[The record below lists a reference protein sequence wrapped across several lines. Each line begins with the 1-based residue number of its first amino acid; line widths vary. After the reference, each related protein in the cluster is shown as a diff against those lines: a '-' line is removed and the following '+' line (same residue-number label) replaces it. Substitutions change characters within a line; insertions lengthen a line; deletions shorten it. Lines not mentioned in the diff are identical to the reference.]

1 MTPFDADTSD
11 EWALCCEAAEALVPH
26 IRDRLVNKSNKNLVE
41 QDGFG
46 RLCLPGVPRS
56 AIRGIVSANYPPLR
70 AGEEPYESPTDEVK
84 NGQLRSAAIRAL
96 DLALKGVGCDLRQE
110 ILLVDR
116 FPFHVPLRTNVPALV
131 KSLPH
136 AKVTQFYKYY
146 DEFLLQ
152 FLDSRM
158 PLLIM
163 GRASFEEGFHGE
175 KLQKS
180 LGSLAP
186 IDPVM
191 LHTTCAVVEAYNPSH
206 EQALS
211 SDAALAAFGQA
222 LTNQTTTSTFW
233 NELAL
238 SEELVAI
245 RASTRYGGSN
255 ESDLQRSAREESCFG
270 GSKESDL
277 QRSAREAS
285 AFGGSK
291 ESDLQRSAR
300 EGGSKESALQRSVK
314 FGGSNMSEAQKKVW
328 KGEVKRK
335 PHPKGK
341 DRKKSKRTKDD
352 VYYRINRII
361 EDKDKG
367 KWIAVKSYNR
377 LVEIGNDSNSKGFAN
392 KIQQV
397 LTRRNP
403 VCEGSYWYAGSPG
416 HQGHVAESF
425 AQMKDDLNLFI
436 RP

>member
-26 IRDRLVNKSNKNLVE
+26 IRDHLVNKSNKNLVE

-245 RASTRYGGSN
+245 RASGR
-255 ESDLQRSAREESCFG
+255 QRAALVSGF
-270 GSKESDL
+270 
-277 QRSAREAS
+277 
-285 AFGGSK
+285 
-291 ESDLQRSAR
+291 
-300 EGGSKESALQRSVK
+300 GGSKESALQRSVS

>member
-26 IRDRLVNKSNKNLVE
+26 IRDHLVNKSNKNLVE

-255 ESDLQRSAREESCFG
+255 ESDLQRSARE
-270 GSKESDL
+270 
-277 QRSAREAS
+277 
-285 AFGGSK
+285 
-291 ESDLQRSAR
+291 
-300 EGGSKESALQRSVK
+300 GGSKESALQRSVS

>member
-26 IRDRLVNKSNKNLVE
+26 IRDHLVNKSNKNLVE

-245 RASTRYGGSN
+245 RASGRQRAALVSGFGGSK

-270 GSKESDL
+270 GSNESDL
-277 QRSAREAS
+277 QRSEREAS
-285 AFGGSK
+285 GF
-291 ESDLQRSAR
+291 
-300 EGGSKESALQRSVK
+300 GGSKESALQRSVS

>member
-26 IRDRLVNKSNKNLVE
+26 IRDRLVNKSNKNLLE

-70 AGEEPYESPTDEVK
+70 AGEEPYESSTDEVK

-116 FPFHVPLRTNVPALV
+116 FPFHVPVRTNVPALV

-163 GRASFEEGFHGE
+163 GRLSFEEGFHGE

-233 NELAL
+233 NELQL

-255 ESDLQRSAREESCFG
+255 ESDLQRSARE
-270 GSKESDL
+270 
-277 QRSAREAS
+277 AS
-285 AFGGSK
+285 GF
-291 ESDLQRSAR
+291 
-300 EGGSKESALQRSVK
+300 GGSKESALQRSVT

>member
-84 NGQLRSAAIRAL
+84 NGQLRNAAIRAL
-96 DLALKGVGCDLRQE
+96 DLALKGVGCHLRQE

-233 NELAL
+233 NELQL

-245 RASTRYGGSN
+245 RASTRYGGS
-255 ESDLQRSAREESCFG
+255 
-270 GSKESDL
+270 KESDL
-277 QRSAREAS
+277 QRSEREAS
-285 AFGGSK
+285 GF
-291 ESDLQRSAR
+291 
-300 EGGSKESALQRSVK
+300 GGSKESALQRSVK

>member
-26 IRDRLVNKSNKNLVE
+26 IRDHLVNKSNKNLVE

-245 RASTRYGGSN
+245 RASTRYGGS
-255 ESDLQRSAREESCFG
+255 
-270 GSKESDL
+270 KESDL
-277 QRSAREAS
+277 QRSEREAS
-285 AFGGSK
+285 GF
-291 ESDLQRSAR
+291 
-300 EGGSKESALQRSVK
+300 GGSKESALQRSVS

>member
-26 IRDRLVNKSNKNLVE
+26 IRDHLVNKSNKNLVE

-70 AGEEPYESPTDEVK
+70 AGEEPYESSTDEVK

-163 GRASFEEGFHGE
+163 GRATFEEGFHGE

-255 ESDLQRSAREESCFG
+255 ESDLQRSE
-270 GSKESDL
+270 
-277 QRSAREAS
+277 REAS
-285 AFGGSK
+285 GF
-291 ESDLQRSAR
+291 
-300 EGGSKESALQRSVK
+300 GGSKESALQRSVS